1 MKSGM
6 TSSQVA
12 DNIMASDEYK
22 NRQSTTPDVAN
33 FDSSGNVVV
42 RRNAG
47 DTLQSLARKAYGDSS
62 LWYLIAEAN
71 GVTFNADLS
80 GLKTIVIPDAPVAG
94 SAAPA
99 GSVNPFGAGVGN
111 TAASDS
117 ASKLKDRVAQAIQ
130 NVMIGPKDPVKDT
143 FGRTPIP
150 STIVQYQSGDTLDS
164 LAQKAYGDS
173 SYWRLIAAK
182 NDVYSDAD
190 LSKLGSIAIPD
201 LSVLELA
208 GGRAE
213 NFMAQLQAQGFN
225 AQGSVNIVG
234 PARASGASQGALDYA
249 NEMAAASMGS
259 NAVNEVWQSAY
270 AEGRMAAAMYL
281 LTNSGATDA
290 QLYVEYMR
298 DFSWALDGGMSDL
311 ARQANGALAGERMGD
326 FLAMAAGGFGSDGP
340 DFGRADRYE
349 QEMQAWSDAFKVKD
363 KKPSL
368 EELFG
373 RKPSVPD
380 LGETDLGK
388 LPVNLPSQNEPI
400 YNQSGSMANTSE
412 PAIQQ
417 VVVKGVKAE
426 SDQTYENYDPISPS
440 LSPSQSLDVQRP
452 KRNSKPNARLTPNSV
467 LQTCSSIWIKLRRQ
481 SVILVGIRYSFL
493 PWQLVNLPVTQKLA
507 KMERIKDWC
516 N

>member
-1 MKSGM
+1 
-6 TSSQVA
+6 
-12 DNIMASDEYK
+12 
-22 NRQSTTPDVAN
+22 
-33 FDSSGNVVV
+33 
-42 RRNAG
+42 
-47 DTLQSLARKAYGDSS
+47 
-62 LWYLIAEAN
+62 
-71 GVTFNADLS
+71 
-80 GLKTIVIPDAPVAG
+80 
-94 SAAPA
+94 
-99 GSVNPFGAGVGN
+99 
-111 TAASDS
+111 
-117 ASKLKDRVAQAIQ
+117 
-130 NVMIGPKDPVKDT
+130 
-143 FGRTPIP
+143 
-150 STIVQYQSGDTLDS
+150 
-164 LAQKAYGDS
+164 
-173 SYWRLIAAK
+173 
-182 NDVYSDAD
+182 
-190 LSKLGSIAIPD
+190 
-201 LSVLELA
+201 
-208 GGRAE
+208 
-213 NFMAQLQAQGFN
+213 
-225 AQGSVNIVG
+225 
-234 PARASGASQGALDYA
+234 
-249 NEMAAASMGS
+249 
-259 NAVNEVWQSAY
+259 
-270 AEGRMAAAMYL
+270 MAAAMYL

-440 LSPSQSLDVQRP
+440 LSPSQYDYLWNSYAGPVTRRP
-452 KRNSKPNARLTPNSV
+452 KTKEELEAERKADAEQRVANVLKYLDQAKEAVGDTGWDPLLLLAMATRESSGNPEAGKNGAYKGLVQLGASTWKEAVSKEMIYLASYVSYENNWDDPLANLSV
-467 LQTCSSIWIKLRRQ
+467 AATALEIKKIVVTYLMTILLQ
-481 SVILVGIRYSFL
+481 
-493 PWQLVNLPVTQKLA
+493 
-507 KMERIKDWC
+507 
-516 N
+516 